1 MYNYFKKAQDSM
13 SSYTHFI
20 GAVLGVV
27 YLVVLQIISYSNQ
40 KDITVHV
47 ISLIFSL
54 SVIALY
60 SSSSYYHYIPND
72 SKKKTLY
79 RKLDHSMIYVLIAG
93 TYTPIAIAYLDKP
106 TGLIFTLAIWGI
118 ALFGIITK
126 IIWLNAPRLLYTL
139 LYLIMGWA
147 VVFYWQG
154 FASMPIN
161 CLILIALGG
170 LSYTIGAIIYILK
183 KPNINDLWGFH
194 ELFHLFILLGTFFH
208 FVAIAMFI
216 A

>member
-1 MYNYFKKAQDSM
+1 MLKFFRNAQDPM

-20 GAVLGVV
+20 GAVLGVI
-27 YLVVLQIISYSNQ
+27 YLVILQIISYSNQ
-40 KDITVHV
+40 KDITIHV
-47 ISLIFSL
+47 ISLIFCL

-60 SSSSYYHYIPND
+60 SASSYYHYIPND
-72 SKKKTLY
+72 SKRKTLF

-93 TYTPIAIAYLDKP
+93 TYTPIAIGYLAP
-106 TGLIFTLAIWGI
+106 PAGLIFTSVIWGI

-154 FASMPIN
+154 FSAMPIN
-161 CLILIALGG
+161 CLILIAIGG
-170 LSYTIGAIIYILK
+170 LSYTIGAIIYIIK
-183 KPNINDLWGFH
+183 KPNLNTLWGFH
-194 ELFHLFILLGTFFH
+194 ELFHIFILLGTFFH
-208 FVAIAMFI
+208 FLAIAFFI